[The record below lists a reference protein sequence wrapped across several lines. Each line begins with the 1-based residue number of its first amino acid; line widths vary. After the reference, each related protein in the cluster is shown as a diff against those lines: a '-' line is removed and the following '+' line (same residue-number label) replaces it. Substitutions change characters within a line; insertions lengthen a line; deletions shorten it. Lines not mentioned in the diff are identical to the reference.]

1 MPFPNHVGVVLL
13 AGFQEIEF
21 WYPVLRLREEGVRV
35 TVIGDRPDQTTFSEL
50 GYPVIPQVAF
60 EDVPADCDLLI
71 IPGTHKRLPW
81 ASADRVAKLVGVASQ
96 RGLALAATGS
106 SIANVTQYMS
116 AQAGLATAA
125 GPDDL
130 PAYFNALKGSSSKPL
145 NAQIAVL
152 CEHQYQELELWYP
165 VMRLREVG
173 CNVLIVGPSD
183 TQIYGS
189 KLGYPVVAD
198 LSIDEVN
205 ADDFDGVIIPG
216 GFAPEGLRR
225 NAGIISLV
233 RDSNEQ
239 GSLVAAICHAGWV
252 LASAEIARGRRLTCV
267 SIIKDDVKHAGGNY
281 VDEPVVRDGNLITSR
296 LPGDLPEF
304 GRAIVQYLAT
314 EPSKRRGHRR
324 LAPSRGRGYSTAAYR
339 GPANVVMVAR
349 GQASANY
356 MMTVADSA
364 GK

>member
-1 MPFPNHVGVVLL
+1 MPLPNHVGVVLL
-13 AGFQEIEF
+13 SGFQELEF
-21 WYPVLRLREEGVRV
+21 WYPVLRFREEGVRV

-60 EDVPADCDLLI
+60 GDLPADCDLLI
-71 IPGTHKRLPW
+71 VPGTHKPLP
-81 ASADRVAKLVGVASQ
+81 AALADRVAKLVGTASQ
-96 RGLALAATGS
+96 RGAALAATGTS
-106 SIANVTQYMS
+106 VAPVTQNKS
-116 AQAGLATAA
+116 TQGKLTTAS
-125 GPDDL
+125 GPDEL
-130 PAYFNALKGSSSKPL
+130 PAFLHALTGGSSKRL
-145 NAQIAVL
+145 NAQIAML

-165 VMRLREVG
+165 VMRLREAG

-189 KLGYPVVAD
+189 KLGYPVIAD

-216 GFAPEGLRR
+216 GFAPENLRR
-225 NAGIISLV
+225 NAGILNLV
-233 RDSNEQ
+233 RGANEQ

-252 LASAEIARGRRLTCV
+252 LASADIARGRRLTCV

-296 LPGDLPEF
+296 LPGDLQDF
-304 GRAIVQYLAT
+304 GRAIVDYLAT
-314 EPSKRRGHRR
+314 EPSKRRGDRR
-324 LAPSRGRGYSTAAYR
+324 LAPSRGRGYATAAY
-339 GPANVVMVAR
+339 GAAANVVMTAR

-356 MMTVADSA
+356 MLTVLDSA